1 LISVAL
7 LPLRLRLMA
16 QTNTAGVIYGQV
28 AAGSTVTVEHTGMGL
43 NRTAVAGTDGAF
55 RVTALPAGSYR
66 VTYTATG
73 GVQRTREVEVAVG
86 VGTQLDTSDV
96 VQLERFKVSALSI
109 NPVDFSNTT
118 SVSIFTDRQVEILP
132 VGRSTTEVALLT
144 PGTVVGD
151 TAFGNLPSI
160 GGASVAE
167 NAYFINGFNTSNF
180 RTGLSPAL
188 IPFEFYNQFEVN
200 TAAYSA
206 EFGRSTGGVINATS
220 KRGSNQYRAGA
231 SVYFWPDAARANYP
245 DVSYT
250 NAAGAVVPFTFNSR
264 DYSESVQGNVWASG
278 PLWKNRLFFY
288 GLYQVRR
295 DRDEDII
302 STGTRFSRAVG
313 SDPFWAAKLDF
324 IPFKNHHLEYTG
336 FDNSRKTT
344 TTQWTYN
351 FAAKERT
358 GAPSVSFDEAGGLT
372 HIGRYTGTFFG
383 RLTVSALAGRGETAR
398 ATHSSLDHVSRVDDA
413 RTGSTIR
420 LAGGPTLNVLD
431 AKETRKALR
440 FDAEYAFTLL
450 GSHRLR
456 AGRDE
461 ERNVTDQE
469 GRYGGGA
476 AYLYERATP
485 GQTINGGLVPAG
497 VTQVVRRSISNTSGS
512 FRVNSTAWYA
522 EDTWTT
528 LRNRLVVRAGLRGE
542 SFENL
547 DKNQRVF
554 IAIDNQLA
562 PRLGAAYD
570 LFGNQTTKLFANYG
584 RYHLPIASNVNVSL
598 AGAELLVREYF
609 VLSSVGADSQ
619 PVLGPAIGAAAVTS
633 AGIVRDRREITD
645 LNIKPMYQD
654 EWVLG
659 VQHALSRQYK
669 LGLRGVARDFGYAID
684 DMIVNHALQTWARE
698 NGYPGWTY
706 SGSRAYVL
714 ANAGR
719 PITMYWDF
727 NRNGAIETNE
737 QATLTPQMLG
747 YPKAERR
754 YFAVEFTAEKVLDGK
769 WGAQF
774 SYTWAHSYGNYEGL
788 VHSDS
793 GQAQAGLSRLFDTP
807 SLTMNTFGDQPN
819 DKRHQFKLFGT
830 YALTPELSL
839 GANLGLMSGRPV
851 NRIGLFNDPIVGTQ
865 YGAYYHL
872 VPRGSAGRTPW
883 QFRQDLSV
891 TYRPKWLGERRLSF
905 AATIYNV
912 LNRVTP
918 TEYVEF
924 AQTNTGA
931 AELTHGLPSSWL
943 SPRSLRLSAR
953 FEY

>member
-1 LISVAL
+1 
-7 LPLRLRLMA
+7 
-16 QTNTAGVIYGQV
+16 
-28 AAGSTVTVEHTGMGL
+28 
-43 NRTAVAGTDGAF
+43 
-55 RVTALPAGSYR
+55 
-66 VTYTATG
+66 
-73 GVQRTREVEVAVG
+73 
-86 VGTQLDTSDV
+86 
-96 VQLERFKVSALSI
+96 
-109 NPVDFSNTT
+109 
-118 SVSIFTDRQVEILP
+118 
-132 VGRSTTEVALLT
+132 
-144 PGTVVGD
+144 
-151 TAFGNLPSI
+151 
-160 GGASVAE
+160 
-167 NAYFINGFNTSNF
+167 
-180 RTGLSPAL
+180 
-188 IPFEFYNQFEVN
+188 
-200 TAAYSA
+200 
-206 EFGRSTGGVINATS
+206 
-220 KRGSNQYRAGA
+220 
-231 SVYFWPDAARANYP
+231 
-245 DVSYT
+245 
-250 NAAGAVVPFTFNSR
+250 
-264 DYSESVQGNVWASG
+264 
-278 PLWKNRLFFY
+278 
-288 GLYQVRR
+288 
-295 DRDEDII
+295 
-302 STGTRFSRAVG
+302 
-313 SDPFWAAKLDF
+313 
-324 IPFKNHHLEYTG
+324 
-336 FDNSRKTT
+336 
-344 TTQWTYN
+344 
-351 FAAKERT
+351 
-358 GAPSVSFDEAGGLT
+358 
-372 HIGRYTGTFFG
+372 
-383 RLTVSALAGRGETAR
+383 
-398 ATHSSLDHVSRVDDA
+398 
-413 RTGSTIR
+413 
-420 LAGGPTLNVLD
+420 
-431 AKETRKALR
+431 
-440 FDAEYAFTLL
+440 
-450 GSHRLR
+450 
-456 AGRDE
+456 
-461 ERNVTDQE
+461 
-469 GRYGGGA
+469 
-476 AYLYERATP
+476 
-485 GQTINGGLVPAG
+485 
-497 VTQVVRRSISNTSGS
+497 
-512 FRVNSTAWYA
+512 
-522 EDTWTT
+522 
-528 LRNRLVVRAGLRGE
+528 
-542 SFENL
+542 
-547 DKNQRVF
+547 
-554 IAIDNQLA
+554 
-562 PRLGAAYD
+562 
-570 LFGNQTTKLFANYG
+570 
-584 RYHLPIASNVNVSL
+584 VSL